1 MFAIYLVAFVWLA
14 TDKSL
19 ERRFRWYGQAK
30 LGLSLVG
37 IVLFTVAGYAAAR
50 ESGLSQ
56 AAEDLDPRTTKLVG
70 IVNLVVDPKACETSC
85 DFAGYRLV
93 HSDSEAFYIA
103 KPSAEAKDA
112 TRPVLRRFSKSSV
125 LRLELSGV

>member
-93 HSDSEAFYIA
+93 LVR
-103 KPSAEAKDA
+103 SAAQA
-112 TRPVLRRFSKSSV
+112 SAP
-125 LRLELSGV
+125 